1 MEMPSAGRAGMLFLR
16 LLRLRCPNCG
26 KAGVLV
32 RVFGVRDRCPA
43 CNFRYERSDENYF
56 AGAMIVNFML
66 GAGSFAVSLLI
77 ILLASW
83 PNLPWTALT
92 YGVPVLMIFYMVALY
107 PVSKCIWLTVDVA
120 VRPVTAD
127 ELV

>member
-1 MEMPSAGRAGMLFLR
+1 MEMPTARRAGMLFLR

-32 RVFGVRDRCPA
+32 RVFTVRDRCQS

-66 GAGSFAVSLLI
+66 GAGSFAVSLLVV
-77 ILLASW
+77 LLVTW
-83 PNLPWTALT
+83 PNVPWTWLT

-107 PVSKCIWLTVDVA
+107 PISKCLWLTVDVA
-120 VRPVTAD
+120 VRPVMPY